1 MQNCVRGKPKR
12 FSGCAKDDATTCSGI
27 ITKGGEKMSNTWLA
41 AESFERGQRLIQA
54 TNTLAISV
62 KLALAGKHDPERVAV
77 AEQARDKLRP
87 FLTHLPP
94 CLPQPARSPPPHAP
108 PY

>member
-27 ITKGGEKMSNTWLA
+27 PTKGGEKMSNTWLA

-54 TNTLAISV
+54 VNTLAISV
-62 KLALAGKHDPERVAV
+62 KLALAGVHDPERATG
-77 AEQARDKLRP
+77 AEQAREELRT
-87 FLTHLPP
+87 FLRDVAGALANGERPP
-94 CLPQPARSPPPHAP
+94 AQVV
-108 PY
+108 